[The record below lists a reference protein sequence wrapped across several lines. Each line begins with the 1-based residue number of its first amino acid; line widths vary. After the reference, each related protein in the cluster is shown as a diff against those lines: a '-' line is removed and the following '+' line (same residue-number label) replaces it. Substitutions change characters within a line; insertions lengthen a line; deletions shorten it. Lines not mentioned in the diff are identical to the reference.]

1 MIVKT
6 CLLISDDPDD
16 HIEFSEAL
24 NEVSEQ
30 CVMITVSDIRKAIDL
45 LVHKKCVPEFVL
57 LNLDIADFSSDDFF
71 HALDG
76 DSLLKNIR
84 IVAYGDTVDSE
95 SVDLSR
101 VNRFI
106 DGDLTFSE
114 LKKELESIIAWK
126 P

>member
-24 NEVSEQ
+24 NEVAEE
-30 CVMITVSDIRKAIDL
+30 CVMITVSDVRKAIDL
-45 LVHKKCVPEFVL
+45 LVHRKCVPEFVL
-57 LNLDIADFSSDDFF
+57 LNLGIPEFSSDDFF

-76 DSLLKNIR
+76 DSLLKNIQ

-106 DGDLTFSE
+106 DSDLTFSE